1 MALVSMTKEKG
12 KLTAARPSQIR
23 RRQRAGL
30 LFVLPCV
37 AFVCL
42 FFLLPLLLTGW
53 MSLNNW
59 TLFGFTQFIGL
70 ANYRALLQDS
80 VFLNSFV
87 FTTKY
92 TVIICPLLCVTG
104 FGLALLV
111 QRPLAGVGLLRTI
124 YFLPVVIGFGTA
136 SFLWSWL
143 YDDQTGPIDLL
154 LQRTGLIHSPILWFT
169 NANTGLLAV
178 IIMVM
183 WKVSGQTMLLFLLGI
198 QAIPTELYEAAQ
210 VDGANAW
217 QRLVSITL
225 PLLRRTFALILV
237 LIVTG
242 SYLAFD
248 QFYIMTHG
256 GPENQTITLVQ
267 RIYQVGFI
275 YFKLGYAASQ
285 SIVLLVVLVLISIVQ
300 LFLLRG
306 SPEG

>member
-1 MALVSMTKEKG
+1 
-12 KLTAARPSQIR
+12 
-23 RRQRAGL
+23 
-30 LFVLPCV
+30 
-37 AFVCL
+37 
-42 FFLLPLLLTGW
+42 

-92 TVIICPLLCVTG
+92 TVIICPLLCVIG

-143 YDDQTGPIDLL
+143 YDDQAGPIDLL
-154 LQRTGLIHSPILWFT
+154 LQRIGLIHTPILWF
-169 NANTGLLAV
+169 NSANTGLLAV
-178 IIMVM
+178 IIMVV

-198 QAIPTELYEAAQ
+198 QAIPTELYEAAC

-267 RIYQVGFI
+267 RIYQVGFV

-285 SIVLLVVLVLISIVQ
+285 SIVLLIVLVLISIVQ

>member
-1 MALVSMTKEKG
+1 MASIAITKEKR
-12 KLTAARPSQIR
+12 LSAAISTRLR
-23 RRQRAGL
+23 RRQRAGF

-42 FFLLPLLLTGW
+42 FFLLPLLLTFW
-53 MSLNNW
+53 MSFNDW
-59 TLFGFTQFIGL
+59 TIFGITHFIGL
-70 ANYRALLQDS
+70 NNYLSLLRDPI
-80 VFLNSFV
+80 FLNSFV
-87 FTTKY
+87 FTTRY
-92 TVIICPLLCVTG
+92 TVLICPLLCIVG

-111 QRPLAGVGLLRTI
+111 QRPLAGVGLFRTV

-143 YDDQTGPIDLL
+143 YNDQVGPIDQLL
-154 LQRTGLIHSPILWFT
+154 ERLGLIHSPILWF
-169 NANTGLLAV
+169 NSANMGLLAV
-178 IIMVM
+178 IIMIV
-183 WKVSGQTMLLFLLGI
+183 WKFSGETMLLFLIGM
-198 QAIPTELYEAAQ
+198 QAIPTELYEAAR

-217 QRLVSITL
+217 RCLIDITI
-225 PLLRRTFALILV
+225 PLIRRTFALIMV

-267 RIYQVGFI
+267 RIYQVAFI

-285 SIVLLVVLVLISIVQ
+285 SIILLIVLVLINIAQ

-306 SPEG
+306 SPED

>member
-1 MALVSMTKEKG
+1 MASIAITKEKRLSAAL
-12 KLTAARPSQIR
+12 LTRMR
-23 RRQRAGL
+23 RRQRAGF

-42 FFLLPLLLTGW
+42 FFLLPLLLTFW
-53 MSLNNW
+53 MSFNDW
-59 TLFGFTQFIGL
+59 SIFGITHFIGL
-70 ANYRALLQDS
+70 NNYISMLHDPI
-80 VFLNSFV
+80 FLNSFV

-92 TVIICPLLCVTG
+92 TVLVCPLLCIVG
-104 FGLALLV
+104 FMLALLV
-111 QRPLAGVGLLRTI
+111 QRPLAGVGFFRTV

-143 YDDQTGPIDLL
+143 YNDQVGPIDLL
-154 LQRTGLIHSPILWFT
+154 LERLGLIHAPILWFNSAT
-169 NANTGLLAV
+169 MGLWAV
-178 IIMVM
+178 IIMIV
-183 WKVSGQTMLLFLLGI
+183 WKFSGETMLLFLMGM
-198 QAIPTELYEAAQ
+198 QAIPEELYEAAR

-217 QRLVSITL
+217 RCLIDITI
-225 PLLRRTFALILV
+225 PLIRRTFALILV

-267 RIYQVGFI
+267 RIYQVGFV

-285 SIVLLVVLVLISIVQ
+285 SIILLIVLVLINIAQ

-306 SPEG
+306 SPED

>member
-1 MALVSMTKEKG
+1 MASIAITKEKRLSAAL
-12 KLTAARPSQIR
+12 LTRMR
-23 RRQRAGL
+23 RRQRAGF

-42 FFLLPLLLTGW
+42 FFLLPLLLTFW
-53 MSLNNW
+53 MSFNDW
-59 TLFGFTQFIGL
+59 SIFGITHFIGL
-70 ANYRALLQDS
+70 NNYISMLHDPI
-80 VFLNSFV
+80 FLNSFV

-92 TVIICPLLCVTG
+92 TVLVCPLLCIVG
-104 FGLALLV
+104 FVLALLV
-111 QRPLAGVGLLRTI
+111 QRPLAGVGFFRTV

-143 YDDQTGPIDLL
+143 YNDQVGPIDLL
-154 LQRTGLIHSPILWFT
+154 LERLGLIHAPILWFNSAT
-169 NANTGLLAV
+169 MGLWAV
-178 IIMVM
+178 IIMIV
-183 WKVSGQTMLLFLLGI
+183 WKFSGETMLLFLMGM
-198 QAIPTELYEAAQ
+198 QAIPAELYEAAR

-217 QRLVSITL
+217 RCLIDITI
-225 PLLRRTFALILV
+225 PLIRSTFALILV

-267 RIYQVGFI
+267 RIYQVGFV

-285 SIVLLVVLVLISIVQ
+285 SIILLIVLVLINIAQ

-306 SPEG
+306 SPED